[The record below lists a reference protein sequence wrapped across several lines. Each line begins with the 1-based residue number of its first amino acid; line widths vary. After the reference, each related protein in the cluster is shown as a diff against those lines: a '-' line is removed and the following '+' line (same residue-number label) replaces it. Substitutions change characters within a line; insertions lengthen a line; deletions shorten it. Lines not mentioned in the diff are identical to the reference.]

1 MKDFFCILLN
11 KKVNHFL
18 KGVHTLDTI
27 SQLFERFSIFRLEE
41 LPFVV
46 IALVMAFTVHEFAHA
61 FVAYKFGD
69 TTAKDQGRLTLNPI
83 QHLDPLGTIL
93 ILIAGFGWA
102 RPVPVMRSRFKNPR
116 LAGVLVSAAGPLSN
130 FLLAFLAFGFFYFF
144 VGVTGGVGV
153 PRFVI
158 DLLQMIVYINVLLFV
173 FNLLPFPPL
182 DGYRI
187 IEDLSTNRL
196 RAKLS
201 QYEQYGIFL
210 FLILVIT
217 PLDQYTIWPFLQ
229 GGITATNQ
237 AFSTIFN
244 TIFSIFS

>member
-1 MKDFFCILLN
+1 MD
-11 KKVNHFL
+11 
-18 KGVHTLDTI
+18 TLR
-27 SQLFERFSIFRLEE
+27 QLFESISIFRLEE

-46 IALVMAFTVHEFAHA
+46 IALVLAFTVHEFAHA
-61 FVAYKFGD
+61 YVAYKFGD

-83 QHLDPLGTIL
+83 QHLDPIGTIL
-93 ILIAGFGWA
+93 ILVAGFGWA
-102 RPVPVMRSRFKNPR
+102 RPVPVRRSRFKNPR
-116 LAGVLVSAAGPLSN
+116 LAGVLVSVAGPLSN
-130 FLLAFLAFGFFYFF
+130 FLIAFIAFGIFYFF
-144 VGVTGGVGV
+144 VGVTGVSGI
-153 PRFVI
+153 PPFVI
-158 DLLQMIVYINVLLFV
+158 DLLQMIVELNILLFV

-187 IEDLSTNRL
+187 IEDLSPNHV

-201 QYEQYGIFL
+201 QYEQYGILL

-229 GGITATNQ
+229 TGMNATSQ
-237 AFSTIFN
+237 AFSIIFT